1 MHHRAPAKIPQRVID
16 WWKARSGKDSPAT
29 SVDDAAES
37 GNVTT
42 VHDRETGLGGR
53 ARSVAG
59 GVQSRG
65 KGAVEELKR
74 RRQGE
79 SGTATGTDS
88 GSGASRQ
95 SASRIGDRA
104 KGAASGA
111 GTLARDA
118 VNKASA
124 MRSSSRV
131 DQPAESSTAE
141 QTPSNPAA
149 RSGPESEAAGTQS
162 DSPSVAW
169 ASTAG
174 VIDPE
179 LSNPSAFVEAEQRPA
194 SGSAR
199 DSGDPETTPGD
210 RAAATPHV
218 DTTAQ
223 VAGNAEE
230 GTRNEAASAATQA
243 RTNTAEDKP
252 LVQVPDDPIG
262 DSNDRT
268 PGTGSVDASSEPF
281 AYSSSGEAP
290 TDERGDAATVS
301 EMPAASAPSPAP
313 PSSAGKI
320 SFARRGADPDT
331 TRREPPSARDV
342 GAETRSADTTRAPVG
357 DDGLPI
363 YFDTDDR
370 TRSAAQSS
378 DLAGLGT
385 MSAPATSQERHTLGA
400 NMDDGSSIT
409 ELEAEGPG
417 NDPAGPSQSTTL
429 SGDAYRSTAAPEA
442 VIPDGDDAG
451 DVRHP
456 EPGSSIPDFA
466 TDADTPTRTVE
477 SPGDSGGTAEP
488 NTRQGFGSIVSQDP
502 DDERPAGSGVTTS
515 EPTSRIPGDAEPV
528 PDPASG
534 RARAAGDIGRRG
546 TSGLGAKTSGS
557 SRGGSSEDLD
567 VADVV
572 STDDPGMGMEA
583 SDAVTQQDAAG
594 AVDTSDPEGISRSI
608 TRDTASMNEDQS
620 STSRSGGRTRRR
632 RKGASDERSGR

>member
-37 GNVTT
+37 GTVTS
-42 VHDRETGLGGR
+42 VPDRETGLGGR

-65 KGAVEELKR
+65 TAAIEDLKR
-74 RRQGE
+74 RRQE
-79 SGTATGTDS
+79 ASQSGTGTDS
-88 GSGASRQ
+88 GSGARRQ
-95 SASRIGDRA
+95 SAAGIGDRA
-104 KGAASGA
+104 RGAASGA
-111 GTLARDA
+111 GTLARGA
-118 VNKASA
+118 VTRASA
-124 MRSSSRV
+124 MRSGSRA
-131 DQPAESSTAE
+131 DSGELSTAESSTPE

-149 RSGPESEAAGTQS
+149 RSGPESAAAETQS

-194 SGSAR
+194 SGSAP

-210 RAAATPHV
+210 RAATTPHV

-243 RTNTAEDKP
+243 RTNTAEDKR
-252 LVQVPDDPIG
+252 LVQAPDDPIG
-262 DSNDRT
+262 DSDDRT
-268 PGTGSVDASSEPF
+268 PGTGPAGASSEPF

-290 TDERGDAATVS
+290 IDERGDAATAS
-301 EMPAASAPSPAP
+301 GMPAASAPSPAP
-313 PSSAGKI
+313 PSSARKI
-320 SFARRGADPDT
+320 SFARRAADPAT
-331 TRREPPSARDV
+331 TRREPPSGRDV
-342 GAETRSADTTRAPVG
+342 GGEPQTSESTLTPVG

-363 YFDTDDR
+363 YFDTDER

-385 MSAPATSQERHTLGA
+385 MSAPTTSQERHTLGA

-409 ELEAEGPG
+409 ELEAEDPG
-417 NDPAGPSQSTTL
+417 NDSPVPSQSTTL
-429 SGDAYRSTAAPEA
+429 SGDAYRSAAAPEA
-442 VIPDGDDAG
+442 ILPDDGDAG
-451 DVRHP
+451 DARRP
-456 EPGSSIPDFA
+456 APGSSIPDFA

-477 SPGDSGGTAEP
+477 SPGD
-488 NTRQGFGSIVSQDP
+488 
-502 DDERPAGSGVTTS
+502 
-515 EPTSRIPGDAEPV
+515 
-528 PDPASG
+528 
-534 RARAAGDIGRRG
+534 IGRRG
-546 TSGLGAKTSGS
+546 TSGLGADTSGS
-557 SRGGSSEDLD
+557 SRGGSSDDLD

-572 STDDPGMGMEA
+572 STDDPGRGMEA

-608 TRDTASMNEDQS
+608 SRDAASGVEAAS
-620 STSRSGGRTRRR
+620 ST
-632 RKGASDERSGR
+632 ARSGRRSSRRRQGESDDRPRR